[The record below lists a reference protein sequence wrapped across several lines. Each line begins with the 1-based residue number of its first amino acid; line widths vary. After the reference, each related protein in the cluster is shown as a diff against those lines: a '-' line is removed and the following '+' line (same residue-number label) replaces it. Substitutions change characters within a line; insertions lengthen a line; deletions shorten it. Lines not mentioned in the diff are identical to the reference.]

1 MIDYLAE
8 IVLKEENSENKI
20 VPTNT
25 ASKNGA
31 KDKNGANGK
40 TVASTQG
47 SSVSAQEAAESLI
60 DLALAEGSTDNISA
74 IVVKGL

>member
-20 VPTNT
+20 VPAIVVT
-25 ASKNGA
+25 
-31 KDKNGANGK
+31 KNGANGK
-40 TVASTQG
+40 NGSKKALVESTQS
-47 SSVSAQEAAESLI
+47 SSVTAQEAAESLI